1 MLRFLTLAL
10 LLLVAG
16 TGATAKAHANTSG
29 LPPRVNMEVLGY
41 YENWA
46 AGWVRSVKWGIL
58 LMASSGSPPP
68 LSCVLNPRWLLD
80 WLPLSRH
87 RWPIGLAHIA
97 ISHTFHTDL
106 ASQSAPFY
114 DSANTHVK
122 QFDNMQ
128 MWEGVG

>member
-1 MLRFLTLAL
+1 M
-10 LLLVAG
+10 AG

-29 LPPRVNMEVLGY
+29 LPPCGNMEVLRY

-46 AGWVRSVKWGIL
+46 AGWVRSVKWGVFGFFW
-58 LMASSGSPPP
+58 SSSPIFT
-68 LSCVLNPRWLLD
+68 CVLNPRWLFD

-106 ASQSAPFY
+106 ASQCFPVLQGA
-114 DSANTHVK
+114 DRHGGAAA
-122 QFDNMQ
+122 D
-128 MWEGVG
+128 